1 MANRKELIGE
11 VISAYQKTVVV
22 KVERLVSHPLYLK
35 RVKKF
40 TKYYAHDEDMKSS
53 VGDTVRIVETKPLSK
68 LKRWRVVEVIGG
80 GEE

>member
-53 VGDTVRIVETKPLSK
+53 VGDTVRIVETRPFSK